1 VPIFAHIARWI
12 LRHRVVTGLLLAL
25 IVGVAGVGSSRV
37 VADFSVE
44 AFFGADDHEVTELA
58 AYKELWGDDDSIM
71 ILVIRAEEGTVLDPS
86 RLAVLEDL
94 VATLDA
100 APEIQSTL
108 SLVDA
113 PALLGEQAGMIELRS
128 VIETRPDDSEDTG
141 RLNTWRKRVLSNT
154 AMVPLLLSA
163 DARSASVILHLDVDA
178 DDVKLLAPIVEA
190 VRDVVAPFSGREGL
204 WVGTAGIP
212 AVRAD
217 FFKLIF
223 EDQLIVMPAVMGLG
237 GLLLL
242 LLFRRF
248 HGMFIPGFAALLPT
262 FMVFGAM
269 GFVGEPIGIM
279 NQNYATL
286 LPAIMVADAIH
297 LVSRFH
303 EEARRLA
310 GPGQLLTPAQRRTAI
325 VAATERIGLACL
337 LTSATTGIGFLS
349 LELANMPI
357 LRSYGAF
364 AALGIGA
371 AYGTVLLVIPLMLSF
386 TRGAVPGHERGNL
399 SRVNRMLE
407 RCARGSLRHP
417 WWVLGA
423 TGAVLVISLVLSTRV
438 VIDNELTGMLEDGHP
453 TNIANE
459 LVDHELGGMLGI
471 EVETSG
477 PGGSLKSP
485 EVIAA
490 LAALESWAAK
500 QDGVRAVQGPVSLLR
515 LFSRATRAT
524 DELPATRDAIAQ
536 TFLLGESGGLDRFV
550 LLGGSEG
557 VEGYAR
563 SRTVLRVEDR
573 GGLWIDGFS
582 TRLQEQLD
590 TLFDGLSTRPH
601 ITGTAFV
608 AYRGINR
615 VTDDLHSSL
624 ALAFLIIAVIILLLF
639 RSVRIAILCIIPNA
653 MPLVVGYG
661 LMGATGWILDPAPA
675 VIFIIAMGIAV
686 DDTIHLVVRW
696 REELAA
702 GHSNHEAIVGSVVHT
717 GRAVLVTTIVLA
729 TGFGVNVLSS
739 FPIMRVVALLGA
751 TVVTTA
757 LICDLFVLPA
767 LLGLWGEKA
776 GKEA

>member
-12 LRHRVVTGLLLAL
+12 LDHRFVTALLLAGIL
-25 IVGVAGVGSSRV
+25 GAAVAGSSRV

-58 AYKELWGDDDSIM
+58 NYKEIWGEDDSVM
-71 ILVIRAEEGTVLDPS
+71 MLVVKASEGTILDPA
-86 RLAVLEDL
+86 RLVVLEDIVAVLE
-94 VATLDA
+94 A
-100 APEIQSTL
+100 APEIEQAY

-113 PALLGEQAGMIELRS
+113 PALLGESPGLLELRS
-128 VIETRPDDSEDTG
+128 IIETQPEGASNQTS
-141 RLNTWRKRVLSNT
+141 WRERVLRNT
-154 AMVPLLLSA
+154 AIVPLLLSA
-163 DARSASVILHLDVDA
+163 DARSAAVLIKLAVDA
-178 DDVKLLAPIVEA
+178 DDVKQLAPIVES
-190 VRDVVAPFSGREGL
+190 VRGLLSPFSGREGL
-204 WVGTAGIP
+204 WLGTAGIP

-223 EDQLIVMPAVMGLG
+223 EDQMVTVPAVMILV

-248 HGMFIPGFAALLPT
+248 HGAFIPGFAALLPT
-262 FMVFGAM
+262 GIVFGTM
-269 GFVGEPIGIM
+269 GFVDEPIGIM

-286 LPAIMVADAIH
+286 LPAIVIADAIH

-310 GPGQLLTPAQRRTAI
+310 LPGVRLSSEQRRTAI
-325 VAATERIGLACL
+325 IAATERIGLACL

-386 TRGAVPGHERGNL
+386 TRGEVPGQDGVRL
-399 SRVNRMLE
+399 QRVNSQLE
-407 RCARGSLRHP
+407 RCAATSIRHP
-417 WWVLGA
+417 YWVLGVTA
-423 TGAVLVISLVLSTRV
+423 IVLLICLGLSTGV
-438 VIDNELTGMLEDGHP
+438 VIDNELTGMLEDDHP
-453 TNIANE
+453 TAIANTV
-459 LVDHELGGMLGI
+459 VDTQLGGLLGI
-471 EVETSG
+471 EVETLG

-485 EVIAA
+485 DVIAA
-490 LAALESWAAK
+490 LDSLERWATE
-500 QDGVRAVQGPVSLLR
+500 QSGVRSVQGPASMLR
-515 LFSRATRAT
+515 LFTRATRGS
-524 DELPATRDAIAQ
+524 DELPHTRSAIAQ
-536 TFLLGESGGLDRFV
+536 TFLLGEAGGLDNFV
-550 LLGGSEG
+550 VLGGGEG
-557 VEGYAR
+557 SEGYAR

-573 GGLWIDGFS
+573 GGRWIDLF
-582 TRLQEQLD
+582 TIQLQEQLN
-590 TLFDGLSTRPH
+590 TLFAGLDTRPH

-615 VTDDLHSSL
+615 VTDDLRTSL
-624 ALAFLIIAVIILLLF
+624 LVAFLIIAGVILLLF
-639 RSVRIAILCIIPNA
+639 RSFRIAILCLIPNA
-653 MPLVVGYG
+653 LPLVVGYG

-675 VIFIIAMGIAV
+675 VIFIIAIGIAV

-696 REELAA
+696 REERAA
-702 GHSNHEAIVGSVVHT
+702 GHDNNEAITLSVVHT
-717 GRAVLVTTIVLA
+717 GRAVLVTTIALA

-739 FPIMRVVALLGA
+739 FPIMRVVAVLGA
-751 TVVTTA
+751 TMVTTA

-767 LLGLWGEKA
+767 LLSLWGEAKKKGA
-776 GKEA
+776 R

>member
-12 LRHRVVTGLLLAL
+12 LNHRFLTAL
-25 IVGVAGVGSSRV
+25 VLYGMLSAAAIGSSRV

-58 AYKELWGDDDSIM
+58 DYKRIWGEDDSVM
-71 ILVIRAEEGTVLDPS
+71 MLVVEATEGTILDSS
-86 RLAVLEDL
+86 RLAVLEDI
-94 VATLDA
+94 VATLET
-100 APEIQSTL
+100 APEIESTY

-113 PALLGEQAGMIELRS
+113 PALLGERPGLIELRS
-128 VIETRPDDSEDTG
+128 IIETLPEDSTG
-141 RLNTWRKRVLSNT
+141 QEAWRERVLRNT
-154 AMVPLLLSA
+154 MVVPLLLST
-163 DARSASVILHLDVDA
+163 DARSASVLLKLGVDA
-178 DDVKLLAPIVEA
+178 DDVKLLAPVVES
-190 VRDVVAPFSGREGL
+190 VRTLVSPFSGREGL
-204 WVGTAGIP
+204 WIGTAGIP

-223 EDQLIVMPAVMGLG
+223 EDQMVTVPAVMGFA

-242 LLFRRF
+242 ALFRRF
-248 HGMFIPGFAALLPT
+248 HGAFIPGFAALLPT
-262 FMVFGAM
+262 GVVFGAM
-269 GFVGEPIGIM
+269 GFMDEPIGIM

-286 LPAIMVADAIH
+286 LPAIVIADAIH

-310 GPGQLLTPAQRRTAI
+310 LPGQLLTTEQRRTAI
-325 VAATERIGLACL
+325 IAATERIGLACL

-386 TRGAVPGHERGNL
+386 TRGEVPGQDGASL
-399 SRVNRMLE
+399 QRVNSMLE
-407 RCARGSLRHP
+407 RCARGSIRSP
-417 WWVLGA
+417 YWVLGA
-423 TGAVLVISLVLSTRV
+423 TAAVLAICLALSTRV
-438 VIDNELTGMLEDGHP
+438 VIDNELTGMLENDHP
-453 TNIANE
+453 TTIANNIA
-459 LVDHELGGMLGI
+459 DTQLGGLLGI
-471 EVETSG
+471 EVETIG

-485 EVIAA
+485 EVVAA
-490 LAALESWAAK
+490 LDSLEQWATE
-500 QDGVRAVQGPVSLLR
+500 QDGVRSVQGPASMLR
-515 LFSRATRAT
+515 LFSQATQGSDT
-524 DELPATRDAIAQ
+524 LPQTRSSIAQ
-536 TFLLGESGGLDRFV
+536 TFLLGEAGGLDNFIV
-550 LLGGSEG
+550 LGGSEDS
-557 VEGYAR
+557 EGYAR

-573 GGLWIDGFS
+573 GGRWIDLF
-582 TRLQEQLD
+582 TNQLQEKLN
-590 TLFDGLSTRPH
+590 TLFTGLDARPH

-615 VTDDLHSSL
+615 VTSDLRTSL
-624 ALAFLIIAVIILLLF
+624 LLAFLIITGVILLLF
-639 RSVRIAILCIIPNA
+639 RSFRVAILCLIPNA

-675 VIFIIAMGIAV
+675 VIFIIALGIAV

-696 REELAA
+696 REERAA
-702 GHSNHEAIVGSVVHT
+702 GHANDEAITLSVVHT

-767 LLGLWGEKA
+767 LLTLWGEAKS
-776 GKEA
+776 KEA